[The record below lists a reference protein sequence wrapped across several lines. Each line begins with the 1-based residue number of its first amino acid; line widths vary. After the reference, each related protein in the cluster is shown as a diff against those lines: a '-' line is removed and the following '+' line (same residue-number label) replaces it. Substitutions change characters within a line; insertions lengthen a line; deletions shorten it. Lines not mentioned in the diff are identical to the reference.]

1 MHDDYFRSAWP
12 RLETTVLFGIR
23 PRSEGTGDVE
33 SLFSYFLRLA
43 HEHRLTPRKLV
54 DVVLREVVAQIPQL
68 DHWRIGWGWD
78 KNAGRDIV
86 GGGQVTRRWVKVL
99 GVATGQA
106 GLEWATMLGLSDHVG
121 GDLLAAG
128 DRVCLR
134 CLSEDMAKGE
144 LPYGRL
150 LWRMKA
156 VSCCPIHRC
165 RLVHPTCG
173 RGKSTTR
180 AQFSRVKLAG
190 VCNQCGSIG
199 HRCASTLAE
208 SAGDDDVWRAEQ
220 CRQLVAALPSIA
232 SADPRAVPQCLKNY
246 CAEPGALTSLA
257 LRSGATL
264 SVLSRWMNEP
274 TARLSFDQLLDI
286 CGTERLNLATLLQ
299 GRLERPEP
307 GKAPISPV
315 RAKRKLARVDHD
327 RVRQAL
333 KDAIHSGESVTQV
346 AERLNVDISTLA
358 QHKALYGQVRRATR
372 ERKAAAECA
381 RQDAAIASAEAVAV
395 KLVRG
400 NARLTHRNALR
411 AGSTNYPSDTAAA
424 VLAMIRIGLGDRTVR
439 YPAMAARM
447 GEPFLKKIELAVQRV
462 GAVAGVP
469 QERLPLQY
477 R

>member
-1 MHDDYFRSAWP
+1 MPLPGEALPTYAAGVANASSLTAYRRFVAYESSPCSAPKRPAKSPSWSSLITTNRAPSGFWLSARTSLIFWP

-86 GGGQVTRRWVKVL
+86 GSGQVTRRWVKVL
-99 GVATGQA
+99 GVAAGQA
-106 GLEWATMLGLSDHVG
+106 GLEWATMLGLSDHVS
-121 GDLLAAG
+121 GDLLAAD

-156 VSCCPIHRC
+156 VSCCPTHRS

-199 HRCASTLAE
+199 HRCTSTLAE

-220 CRQLVAALPSIA
+220 CRQLIAALPSIA
-232 SADPRAVPQCLKNY
+232 SADPRAVPQCLKSY

-274 TARLSFDQLLDI
+274 TARLSF
-286 CGTERLNLATLLQ
+286 
-299 GRLERPEP
+299 
-307 GKAPISPV
+307 V
-315 RAKRKLARVDHD
+315 
-327 RVRQAL
+327 
-333 KDAIHSGESVTQV
+333 SVVFQ
-346 AERLNVDISTLA
+346 
-358 QHKALYGQVRRATR
+358 
-372 ERKAAAECA
+372 
-381 RQDAAIASAEAVAV
+381 
-395 KLVRG
+395 
-400 NARLTHRNALR
+400 
-411 AGSTNYPSDTAAA
+411 
-424 VLAMIRIGLGDRTVR
+424 
-439 YPAMAARM
+439 
-447 GEPFLKKIELAVQRV
+447 
-462 GAVAGVP
+462 
-469 QERLPLQY
+469 
-477 R
+477 